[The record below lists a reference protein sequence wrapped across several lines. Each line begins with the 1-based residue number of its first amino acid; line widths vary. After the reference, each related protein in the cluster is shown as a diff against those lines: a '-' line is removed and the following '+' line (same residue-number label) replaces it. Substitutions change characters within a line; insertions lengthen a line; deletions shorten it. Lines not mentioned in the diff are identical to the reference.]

1 MPDSA
6 VVDTN
11 ILVHAADGDIDA
23 DQYMESLYIL
33 VRLLEDDLFALAIDN
48 EYEILDEYQQNLE
61 SISTDHCNALQ
72 EFIQR
77 QVYQKQGE
85 EGVAIHIPIPESQVS
100 DLDDMG
106 FHSPDMKFVR
116 VAPAT
121 GMKIIASCDDRSF
134 LEDEYKDWIEDNLGV
149 NVYDTSDF
157 KEHLET
163 L

>member
-6 VVDTN
+6 AVDTN
-11 ILVHAADGDIDA
+11 ILVHASDGDIDA

-33 VRLLEDDLFALAIDN
+33 VRLLEDNLFALAIDN
-48 EYEILDEYQQNLE
+48 EYEILDEYRQNLD
-61 SISTDHCNALQ
+61 SINTDHCNALQ

-100 DLDDMG
+100 ELDEMG
-106 FHSPDMKFVR
+106 FHSSDMKFVR
-116 VAPAT
+116 IAPAT
-121 GMKIIASCDDRSF
+121 GMEIIASSDGRSF
-134 LEDEYKDWIEDNLGV
+134 LEDEYKDWIESNLDV
-149 NVYDTSDF
+149 NVHDTSEF
-157 KEHLET
+157 KEYLDD